1 MVVMFAWPCVMDP
14 VGGLRRDWARSARR
28 CCGDQGQASP
38 RLSISCNTTLRY
50 TRPDVRQQRRV
61 SELHPE
67 TPHLDISPQA
77 TFLQGAA
84 TLAAL
89 HDPPRGNGNECP
101 SRETLL
107 SNIVA
112 RALFALKIT
121 SCATGKHNHPT
132 SWHHRFR
139 KLTA

>member
-1 MVVMFAWPCVMDP
+1 MVVMFAWPCVM
-14 VGGLRRDWARSARR
+14 GGLRRDWARSA
-28 CCGDQGQASP
+28 QGQASP

-89 HDPPRGNGNECP
+89 HELPRGNGNECP
-101 SRETLL
+101 SRNT
-107 SNIVA
+107 
-112 RALFALKIT
+112 ALKHCGPRVVCLEDNT
-121 SCATGKHNHPT
+121 MRY
-132 SWHHRFR
+132 W
-139 KLTA
+139 